1 MSYLSVNT
9 HLGIKSTIDI
19 IDIINRMASG
29 EDVIENYNS
38 EKTAKAEMNR
48 IVKFVN
54 DNSFDILFY
63 MGPNN
68 TEDEKRANYEFYM
81 QPKKAWSRIS
91 FDEVYPHI
99 EQLVSSGVLRKKM
112 VSDSISVDMAKR
124 TGKEPRQSFFFGS
137 RNNPLSGKYVA
148 TCAAKTNTSKQRTI
162 AQYNEK
168 IRELKYMMGL
178 FSSAYI
184 PIGNATIHSIELD
197 YEAKIARIEELMSKP
212 LPQCTQKQADWIMRK
227 MESVD
232 PIKLNKYQASELLDV
247 LFNGPDNKA
256 ASNPDD
262 VIAHYTRILSENRI
276 RRMIDECV
284 ASTIN
289 EEMGVLDK
297 EWFDLAGYIFGRCIN
312 NRRKPDRYGTVTFTI
327 PARQFAKYDTYGITG
342 AKLNVEIDSRMRS
355 YDGCYSRWRGIP
367 TITIARAMLNEVE
380 SGWITEAEA
389 VSKIAHELAHLVND
403 KDGRLSTRKQR
414 LSPVDGSVGSG
425 AHKDIAYLFRETE
438 MNARINEAYAYLKR
452 FDWADEIARHGKLET
467 IKTMRVESEHIV
479 RLKEMAKLMKMF
491 WRDRGW
497 YGGYI
502 HSRSEHEK
510 GKVYNPSLSVLGGL
524 KVNGKMPEDNP
535 GVARYLDRKVKIYG
549 FLEKTYDNYKKRVYK
564 MLYKLLSEYS

>member
-1 MSYLSVNT
+1 M
-9 HLGIKSTIDI
+9 KSTIDI

-29 EDVIENYNS
+29 EEVIENYNS

-63 MGPNN
+63 LGQNK
-68 TEDEKRANYEFYM
+68 TVDEKRTNYEFYM
-81 QPKKAWSRIS
+81 QPKKVWTGIS
-91 FDEVYPHI
+91 FDEAYPHI
-99 EQLVSSGVLRKKM
+99 EQLVLSGILRKKI
-112 VSDSISVDMAKR
+112 VGDSISVDMAKR
-124 TGKEPRQSFFFGS
+124 TGKEPRHSFFFGS
-137 RNNPLSGKYVA
+137 RNNPSSGKYVA
-148 TCAAKTNTSKQRTI
+148 TCVAKTNTSKQRTI
-162 AQYNEK
+162 GQYHEK
-168 IRELKYMMGL
+168 MRELKNMMGL

-184 PIGNATIHSIELD
+184 PIRNTTIHSIELD
-197 YEAKIARIEELMSKP
+197 YEDKIARIEELMSKP
-212 LPQCTQKQADWIMRK
+212 LPQCTPKQADWIRNK
-227 MESVD
+227 LGSVNSN
-232 PIKLNKYQASELLDV
+232 KLNKFQASELLDV

-284 ASTIN
+284 VRTIN

-297 EWFDLAGYIFGRCIN
+297 EWFDLAEYIFGRCIN
-312 NRRKPDRYGTVTFTI
+312 NRRKPDRYGAVTFTV

-342 AKLNVEIDSRMRS
+342 AKLNVEIDGHMRS
-355 YDGCYSRWRGIP
+355 SDGCYSRWRGIP

-380 SGWITEAEA
+380 SGWMTEAEA

-403 KDGRLSTRKQR
+403 KDGRLSTRKQK
-414 LSPVDGSVGSG
+414 LSPVDGLIGSG
-425 AHKDIAYLFRETE
+425 AHKDIAYLFKETE

-452 FDWADEIARHGKLET
+452 FDWSEEIALNGNERT
-467 IKTMRVESEHIV
+467 IEFMRGECENIV
-479 RLKEMAKLMKMF
+479 QLKEMAKLMKMF
-491 WRDRGW
+491 WNDRGW

-502 HSRSEHEK
+502 QSRSEHEK
-510 GKVYNPSLSVLGGL
+510 GKAYNPNLSVLGGL
-524 KVNGKMPEDNP
+524 KVNGKMPEDNLSP
-535 GVARYLDRKVKIYG
+535 TMYLDRKVKIYR